1 MLRAL
6 GIVFSIILTSFY
18 LFPFE
23 TTYLP
28 GINTKMIMAGVSLLL
43 LPYIMAKDN
52 EHSAPRWFITLS
64 IWAAIVSV
72 IGLFA
77 VVFNETSDM
86 TYATYIVSMWVWLGG
101 AFTLNYVY
109 TFVHDGEVSVRI
121 VIRYLVAVC
130 VMQCIIAMWIDNNI
144 AVKDFVNGLV
154 SGQGFMGTSKDRM
167 YGIGASLDVAGIRFS
182 AVLIMIAALLAKYIR
197 QNKTNLSEQ
206 TFLMIS
212 FMIIAVI
219 GNMMARTTTIG
230 IAVAF
235 VTFFIVYHS
244 INYKTVNSRSF
255 ILIAS
260 VVTLTICFVVY
271 YYNNNTNFQ
280 EQLRFGFEGFFSLVE
295 TGEWRVHSN
304 EILEDMI
311 VWPESIKTWLVG
323 DGYFDNPFK
332 NDEYYVGPN
341 FAGFYMATDIGYLR
355 FIYYFGIFG
364 TLAFII
370 FMWEAAKACIAKFPS
385 WKIMFVMLLLLN
397 YIIWLKV
404 STDIFSIF
412 AIFLTMQG
420 RDNSESA
427 GDGTLKIAA

>member
-1 MLRAL
+1 MLQAL

-18 LFPFE
+18 LFPVEISYF
-23 TTYLP
+23 P
-28 GINTKMIMAGVSLLL
+28 IANTKMIMAGVSLLL
-43 LPYIMAKDN
+43 LPYVMVKN
-52 EHSAPRWFITLS
+52 KEHSAPRWFLTIS
-64 IWAAIVSV
+64 IWGAIVSLF
-72 IGLFA
+72 GLLA
-77 VVFNETSDM
+77 IVLNGTNDM
-86 TYATYIVSMWVWLGG
+86 TYATYIISMWVWLGG

-109 TFVHDGEVSVRI
+109 NLVHNNEISVHL
-121 VIRYLVAVC
+121 VIRYLMVVC
-130 VMQCIIAMWIDNNI
+130 VLQCIFAIWIDNNTYI
-144 AVKDFVNGLV
+144 KNFIDNIIYSQRFVSASESRL
-154 SGQGFMGTSKDRM
+154 

-182 AVLIMIAALLAKYIR
+182 AVLIMIAALLAKYIK
-197 QNKTNLSEQ
+197 QNKANLSEQ
-206 TFLMIS
+206 VLLMIS

-219 GNMMARTTTIG
+219 GNIMARTTTIG
-230 IAVAF
+230 IAVAL

-244 INYKTVNSRSF
+244 INDKAVSSRSF

-271 YYNNNTNFQ
+271 YYYTNPNFQ

-295 TGEWRVHSN
+295 TGEWRVQSN
-304 EILEDMI
+304 EILKNMI
-311 VWPESIKTWLVG
+311 VWPDSIRTWIVG
-323 DGYFDNPFK
+323 DGYIVNPK
-332 NDEYYVGPN
+332 TDPYYIGPITK
-341 FAGFYMATDIGYLR
+341 GYYMNTDIGYLR

-427 GDGTLKIAA
+427 GDETLKIAT